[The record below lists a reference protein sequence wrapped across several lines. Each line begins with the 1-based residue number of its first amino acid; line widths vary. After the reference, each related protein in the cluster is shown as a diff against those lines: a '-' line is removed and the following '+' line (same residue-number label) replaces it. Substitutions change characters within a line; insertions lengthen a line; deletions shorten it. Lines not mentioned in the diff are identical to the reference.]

1 MNLWNNSVE
10 IEFFKE
16 SLKKFA
22 SKEKLFYNLNG
33 EYFAYIPKDKAK
45 QQNLTLQSR
54 NSLIGHFTE
63 TWAKNILYPIAK
75 KFNLYALNNVVCEE
89 IGLTKQSSA
98 DIAFYKTADTNQKPE
113 NIKIIF
119 EVKMSI
125 ISNYKLE
132 NNKVICIGDYKT
144 HCGNPSLLRSDS
156 MLKAIGKSI
165 NIRISSIK
173 SSHIPIVVLGNS
185 PITENYIKKVDM
197 LKNTGVIQSFISLNP
212 NPTETKYIKE
222 TPNFGFKTINKEKD
236 LFDLLE
242 SLLSNKLNYFSA
254 MLSKQELGNI
264 IKIASKEK
272 SNEDIA
278 SKFLELIKE

>member
-1 MNLWNNSVE
+1 MNLWDNNVE

-22 SKEKLFYNLNG
+22 SIEKLFYNLNG
-33 EYFAYIPKDKAK
+33 EYFAYIPKDKVG
-45 QQNLTLQSR
+45 QNLTLQSR

-63 TWAKNILYPIAK
+63 TWARNLLYPIAK

-98 DIAFYKTADTNQKPE
+98 DIAFCKTPNTNQKPE
-113 NIKIIF
+113 DIKIIF

-125 ISNYKLE
+125 VSNYKLE
-132 NNKVICIGDYKT
+132 NDKIAFIGDYKT
-144 HCGNPSLLRSDS
+144 HIGNPSLLRSDS

-165 NIRISSIK
+165 NIRVSSAE
-173 SSHIPIVVLGNS
+173 SSHIPIIILGNS
-185 PITENYIKKVDM
+185 PITENYIQKVDM
-197 LKNTGVIQSFISLNP
+197 LKKTGVIQSFISLNP

-222 TPNFGFKTINKEKD
+222 TPNLGFKTIVEGRD
-236 LFDLLE
+236 LFDLLNG
-242 SLLSNKLNYFSA
+242 LLSNEFNYFSA
-254 MLSKQELGNI
+254 MFSKYELGKI

-272 SNEDIA
+272 SNEEIA

>member
-1 MNLWNNSVE
+1 MNLWNNDVE

-22 SKEKLFYNLNG
+22 SKEKLFYNLNR

-144 HCGNPSLLRSDS
+144 HCCNPSLLRSDS

-165 NIRISSIK
+165 NIRVSSIK
-173 SSHIPIVVLGNS
+173 SSHIPIIVLGNS
-185 PITENYIKKVDM
+185 PITENYIQKVDM
-197 LKNTGVIQSFISLNP
+197 LKKTGVIQSFISLNP

-242 SLLSNKLNYFSA
+242 SLLSNELNYFSA

>member
-1 MNLWNNSVE
+1 MNLWDNNVE
-10 IEFFKE
+10 IEFFRE

-33 EYFAYIPKDKAK
+33 EYFAYIPKDKVG
-45 QQNLTLQSR
+45 QNLTLQSR

-63 TWAKNILYPIAK
+63 TWARNLLSPIAK

-98 DIAFYKTADTNQKPE
+98 DIAFCKTPNTNQKPE
-113 NIKIIF
+113 DIKIIF

-125 ISNYKLE
+125 VSNYKLE
-132 NNKVICIGDYKT
+132 NDKIAFIGDYKT
-144 HCGNPSLLRSDS
+144 HIGNPSLLRSDS

-165 NIRISSIK
+165 NIRVSSAE
-173 SSHIPIVVLGNS
+173 SSHIPIIILGNS
-185 PITENYIKKVDM
+185 PITENYIQKVDM
-197 LKNTGVIQSFISLNP
+197 LKKTGVIQSFISLNP

-222 TPNFGFKTINKEKD
+222 TPNLGFKTIVEGRD
-236 LFDLLE
+236 LFDLLNG
-242 SLLSNKLNYFSA
+242 LLSNEFNYFSD
-254 MLSKQELGNI
+254 MLSKYELGNI

-272 SNEDIA
+272 SNEEIA

>member
-1 MNLWNNSVE
+1 MNLWNNNVE
-10 IEFFKE
+10 IEFFNE

-33 EYFAYIPKDKAK
+33 EYFAYIPKDMAK
-45 QQNLTLQSR
+45 QNLTLQSR

-63 TWAKNILYPIAK
+63 TWAKNVLSPIAK
-75 KFNLYALNNVVCEE
+75 KFNLFALNNVICEE

-98 DIAFYKTADTNQKPE
+98 DIAFCKTTDTNQKAD

-125 ISNYKLE
+125 ISNYKIE
-132 NNKVICIGDYKT
+132 NNKIICIGDYKT

-165 NIRISSIK
+165 NIRVSSIK

-185 PITENYIKKVDM
+185 PITENYIKKIDM
-197 LKNTGVIQSFISLNP
+197 LKKTGVIQSFISLNP
-212 NPTETKYIKE
+212 NPTETKHIKE
-222 TPNFGFKTINKEKD
+222 SPNLGFQTIYKEND

-242 SLLSNKLNYFSA
+242 NLLSNEFNYFSA
-254 MLSKQELGNI
+254 MLSKKELGNF

-272 SNEDIA
+272 SNEEMA

>member
-1 MNLWNNSVE
+1 MNLWNNDVE
-10 IEFFKE
+10 IEFFSE

-33 EYFAYIPKDKAK
+33 EYFAYIPKDMPK
-45 QQNLTLQSR
+45 QNLTLQSR

-63 TWAKNILYPIAK
+63 TWAKNILSTIAK

-98 DIAFYKTADTNQKPE
+98 DIAFCKTPDTNQKSE

-125 ISNYKLE
+125 ISNYKIE
-132 NNKVICIGDYKT
+132 NNNIICIGDYKT

-165 NIRISSIK
+165 NIRVSSIK
-173 SSHIPIVVLGNS
+173 SSHIPIVILGNS

-197 LKNTGVIQSFISLNP
+197 LKKTGVIQSFISLNP
-212 NPTETKYIKE
+212 NPTKSNYIKE
-222 TPNFGFKTINKEKD
+222 TPNFGFRTIDKEKD

-242 SLLSNKLNYFSA
+242 RLLTNELNYFSA
-254 MLSKQELGNI
+254 MLS
-264 IKIASKEK
+264 
-272 SNEDIA
+272 
-278 SKFLELIKE
+278 

>member
-1 MNLWNNSVE
+1 MNLWNNDVE

-22 SKEKLFYNLNG
+22 SKEKLFYNLNV
-33 EYFAYIPKDKAK
+33 EYFAYIPKDMAK
-45 QQNLTLQSR
+45 QNLALQSR

-63 TWAKNILYPIAK
+63 TWAKNILSPIAK

-98 DIAFYKTADTNQKPE
+98 DIAFCKTLNTNQNPE

-125 ISNYKLE
+125 VSNYKVK
-132 NNKVICIGDYKT
+132 NNNIIYIGDYKT

-156 MLKAIGKSI
+156 MLKSIGKSI
-165 NIRISSIK
+165 NIRVSSIK
-173 SSHIPIVVLGNS
+173 SSHIPIVILGNS
-185 PITENYIKKVDM
+185 PITENYVKKVDM
-197 LKNTGVIQSFISLNP
+197 LKKTGVIQSFISLNP
-212 NPTETKYIKE
+212 NPTKSNYIKE
-222 TPNFGFKTINKEKD
+222 TPNFGFRTIDKEKD
-236 LFDLLE
+236 LFGLLE
-242 SLLSNKLNYFSA
+242 SLLTNELNYFSA
-254 MLSKQELGNI
+254 MLSKEELGNI

-272 SNEDIA
+272 SNEEIA
-278 SKFLELIKE
+278 

>member
-1 MNLWNNSVE
+1 MNLWNNNVE
-10 IEFFKE
+10 IEFFNE

-33 EYFAYIPKDKAK
+33 EYFAYIPKDMAK
-45 QQNLTLQSR
+45 QNLTLQSR

-63 TWAKNILYPIAK
+63 TWAKNVLSPIAK
-75 KFNLYALNNVVCEE
+75 KFNLFALNNVICEE

-98 DIAFYKTADTNQKPE
+98 DIAFCKTPDTNQKAD

-125 ISNYKLE
+125 ISNYKIE
-132 NNKVICIGDYKT
+132 NNKIICIGDYKT

-197 LKNTGVIQSFISLNP
+197 LKKTGVIQSFISLNP
-212 NPTETKYIKE
+212 NPTETKHIKE
-222 TPNFGFKTINKEKD
+222 SPNLGFQTIYKEND

-242 SLLSNKLNYFSA
+242 NLLSNEFNYFSA
-254 MLSKQELGNI
+254 MLSKKELGNF

-272 SNEDIA
+272 SNEEMA
-278 SKFLELIKE
+278 SKFSELIKE

>member
-10 IEFFKE
+10 IEFFNE

-98 DIAFYKTADTNQKPE
+98 DIAFCKTADTNQKPE

-119 EVKMSI
+119 
-125 ISNYKLE
+125 
-132 NNKVICIGDYKT
+132 
-144 HCGNPSLLRSDS
+144 
-156 MLKAIGKSI
+156 
-165 NIRISSIK
+165 
-173 SSHIPIVVLGNS
+173 
-185 PITENYIKKVDM
+185 
-197 LKNTGVIQSFISLNP
+197 
-212 NPTETKYIKE
+212 
-222 TPNFGFKTINKEKD
+222 
-236 LFDLLE
+236 
-242 SLLSNKLNYFSA
+242 
-254 MLSKQELGNI
+254 
-264 IKIASKEK
+264 
-272 SNEDIA
+272 
-278 SKFLELIKE
+278 

>member
-1 MNLWNNSVE
+1 MNLWNNNVE
-10 IEFFKE
+10 IEFFNE

-33 EYFAYIPKDKAK
+33 EYFAYIPKDMAK
-45 QQNLTLQSR
+45 QNLTLQSR

-63 TWAKNILYPIAK
+63 TWAKNVLSPIAK
-75 KFNLYALNNVVCEE
+75 KFNLFALNNVICEE

-98 DIAFYKTADTNQKPE
+98 DIAFYKTTDTNQKAD

-125 ISNYKLE
+125 ISNYKIE
-132 NNKVICIGDYKT
+132 NNKIICIGDYKT

-165 NIRISSIK
+165 NIRVSSIK

-197 LKNTGVIQSFISLNP
+197 LKKTGVIQSFISLNP
-212 NPTETKYIKE
+212 NPTETKHIKE
-222 TPNFGFKTINKEKD
+222 SPNLGFQTIYKEND

-242 SLLSNKLNYFSA
+242 NLLSNEFNYFSA
-254 MLSKQELGNI
+254 MLSKKELGNF

-272 SNEDIA
+272 SNEEMA